1 MYCTKTR
8 QRAFRPAVAVAFLPQ
23 AVLQAGMDTNCDWFV
38 DNNIEP
44 ALRDGSILGSTLQDL
59 GVMQD
64 RRSAPGRK
72 SMSSCSN

>member
-44 ALRDGSILGSTLQDL
+44 ALRDGSILGSTLRDL
-59 GVMQD
+59 GVVLCRVGVRPQEE
-64 RRSAPGRK
+64 K
-72 SMSSCSN
+72 V